1 MKRLPLYAIL
11 SLLFLGCR
19 DKFTADLP
27 STQKNILV
35 VEGNLAP
42 AGAATVINLTRTY
55 NLTGAPQPKPV
66 LQAQLNVEAKDNSM
80 NAVLPMTAPGVY
92 SAQLNI
98 QAGKEY
104 RLRIRTTDGRIYF
117 SDFVVPRISPP
128 IDSISWERFEDD
140 VRVYANTKDPS
151 NNSRYYQ
158 WDYDETWE
166 IRSTYRTE
174 WKFQPP
180 NMVVPRGS
188 TPEAYICWKYA
199 KSNSILIASSAHLSN
214 DVIYKAPLVTIPRGA
229 EKLSVRYSTLVRQK
243 VLSKAAYDYLQVM
256 RRNTETLGSIFD
268 AQPSELKGNINCTS
282 HKDEQVIGF
291 LTASSITEKRAF
303 ISHSEVP
310 WANFRLEC
318 EEVRIRNHPDSIAAM
333 MPFYIPIYKHEDPI
347 TTATIAWQAATPSCV
362 DCTLRGGSLTK
373 PSYW

>member
-1 MKRLPLYAIL
+1 MKRYPLYVIL
-11 SLLFLGCR
+11 SLLILGCK

-42 AGAATVINLTRTY
+42 AGAATVISLTRSY

-66 LQAQLNVEAKDNSM
+66 LQAQLNVEARDNSM
-80 NAVLPMTAPGVY
+80 NAVLPMTSPGVY

-98 QAGKEY
+98 LPGKEY
-104 RLRIRTTDGRIYF
+104 RLRIRTTDNRIYY
-117 SDFVVPRISPP
+117 SEFVLARISPP
-128 IDSISWERFEDD
+128 IDSISWDRVGDD
-140 VRVYANTKDPS
+140 VRLYANTKDPS

-158 WDYDETWE
+158 WDFDETWE
-166 IRSTYRTE
+166 IRSNYRTE

-188 TPEAYICWKYA
+188 SPETYACWKYA
-199 KSNSILIASSAHLSN
+199 KSNSILIASSSQLSN
-214 DVIYKAPLVTIPRGA
+214 DVIHKAPLITIPQGSERI
-229 EKLSVRYSTLVRQK
+229 SVRYSVLARQK
-243 VLSKAAYDYLQVM
+243 VLSKAGYDYLQVM

-268 AQPSELKGNINCTS
+268 AQPSELRGNIDCVS
-282 HKDEQVIGF
+282 HPDDQVIGF
-291 LTASSITEKRAF
+291 LTASSITEKRMF
-303 ISHSEVP
+303 LLRQEVP
-310 WANFRLEC
+310 WGNFRLSC
-318 EEVRIRNHPDSIAAM
+318 EEVKIANHPDSIRVM
-333 MPFYIPIYKHEDPI
+333 MPFYIPIYYHENPI
-347 TTATIAWQAATPSCV
+347 TGSIVAWQAATPMCV

>member
-1 MKRLPLYAIL
+1 MKRYPLYVIL
-11 SLLFLGCR
+11 SLLILGCK

-42 AGAATVINLTRTY
+42 AGAATVISLTRSY

-66 LQAQLNVEAKDNSM
+66 LQAQLNVEARDNSM
-80 NAVLPMTAPGVY
+80 NAVLPMTSPGVY

-98 QAGKEY
+98 QACKEY
-104 RLRIRTTDGRIYF
+104 RLRIRTTDNRIYY
-117 SDFVVPRISPP
+117 SEFVVARISPP
-128 IDSISWERFEDD
+128 IDSISWDRVGDD
-140 VRVYANTKDPS
+140 VRLYANTKDPS

-158 WDYDETWE
+158 WDFDETWE
-166 IRSTYRTE
+166 IRSNYRTE

-188 TPEAYICWKYA
+188 SPETYACWKYA
-199 KSNSILIASSAHLSN
+199 KSNSILIASSSQLSN
-214 DVIYKAPLVTIPRGA
+214 DVIHKAPLITIPQGSERI
-229 EKLSVRYSTLVRQK
+229 SVRYSVLARQK
-243 VLSKAAYDYLQVM
+243 VLSKAGYDYLQVM

-268 AQPSELKGNINCTS
+268 AQPSELRGNIDCVS
-282 HKDEQVIGF
+282 HPDDQVIGF
-291 LTASSITEKRAF
+291 LTASSITEKRMF
-303 ISHSEVP
+303 LLRQEVP
-310 WANFRLEC
+310 WGNFRLSC
-318 EEVRIRNHPDSIAAM
+318 EEVKIANHPDSIRVM
-333 MPFYIPIYKHEDPI
+333 MPFYIPIYYHENPI
-347 TTATIAWQAATPSCV
+347 TGSIVAWQAATPMCV

>member
-1 MKRLPLYAIL
+1 MLRLPLYAIL
-11 SLLFLGCR
+11 SLLFLGCK

-42 AGAATVINLTRTY
+42 AGAATVINLTRSY

-66 LQAQLNVEAKDNSM
+66 LQAQLNVEARDNSM

-98 QAGKEY
+98 LAGKEY

-117 SDFVVPRISPP
+117 SDFVVARISPP
-128 IDSISWERFEDD
+128 IDSISWERFGDD

-158 WDYDETWE
+158 WDFDETWE
-166 IRSTYRTE
+166 IRSHYRTE

-180 NMVVPRGS
+180 SMVVPRAP
-188 TPEAYICWKYA
+188 TPEAYICWKFS
-199 KSNSILIASSAHLSN
+199 KSNSILIASSAQLSN
-214 DVIYKAPLVTIPRGA
+214 DVIHKAPLITVPRGS
-229 EKLSVRYSTLVRQK
+229 ERLSVRYSVLARQK
-243 VLSKAAYDYLQVM
+243 VISKDGYDYLQVM

-282 HKDEQVIGF
+282 HPDEQVIGF
-291 LTASSITEKRAF
+291 LTASSITEKRMF
-303 ISHSEVP
+303 LSHADVP
-310 WANFRLEC
+310 WADFRLTC
-318 EEVRIRNHPDSIAAM
+318 AEVTIPNNPDSISTM
-333 MPFYIPIYKHEDPI
+333 MPFYIPIYPWQDAI
-347 TTATIAWQAATPSCV
+347 TGAITAWQAATPICV